1 MNSQSKP
8 KPIQIRL
15 PQELEDSLR
24 VVANKTQSTL
34 NSVVIDCLQEN
45 LPAAHPLEQA
55 AMTGVSPFLLEKS
68 QLHRSALD
76 RLNRYEE
83 AVQLQLGVLLQVAGI
98 LNTQASLAR
107 RMQDSLVRGFSVQ
120 VPEDSS
126 GEPPHIPSRE
136 GTISLELLKYI
147 DASMVVKNIQML
159 KALRKQASLYQY
171 DAVGEWDAVKELL
184 KRLADI
190 EATGGTEG

>member
-15 PQELEDSLR
+15 PRELEDSLR

-45 LPAAHPLEQA
+45 LPAVYPLELGMLSGA
-55 AMTGVSPFLLEKS
+55 SPFLMEKS
-68 QLHRSALD
+68 ELRRSALD

-98 LNTQASLAR
+98 LNAQASLAR
-107 RMQDSLVRGFSVQ
+107 KMQDSLVKGFRVQ

-126 GEPPHIPSRE
+126 GEPPHFPSRE
-136 GTISLELLKYI
+136 GTVSAKLLQYI
-147 DASMVVKNIQML
+147 DASMVVKNVQML
-159 KALRKQASLYQY
+159 KAARKLASRHQY
-171 DAVGEWDAVKELL
+171 DAVGEWEAVKVLL
-184 KRLADI
+184 KRLADV

>member
-159 KALRKQASLYQY
+159 KALRKQASRYQY

>member
-159 KALRKQASLYQY
+159 KALRKQASRYQY

-190 EATGGTEG
+190 EATGATEG

>member
-1 MNSQSKP
+1 MNSQGRP

-24 VVANKTQSTL
+24 LMANKTQSTL

-45 LPAAHPLEQA
+45 LPAVHPLELGILSGA
-55 AMTGVSPFLLEKS
+55 SPFLMEKS
-68 QLHRSALD
+68 ELRRSALD
-76 RLNRYEE
+76 RLNRYEA
-83 AVQLQLGVLLQVAGI
+83 AVQSQLGVLLQVAGI
-98 LNTQASLAR
+98 LNAQASLAR
-107 RMQDSLVRGFSVQ
+107 KMQDSLGKGFRVQ

-126 GEPPHIPSRE
+126 GELPHIPSRE
-136 GTISLELLKYI
+136 GTVSAELLKYI

-159 KALRKQASLYQY
+159 KAGSKQASRHQY
-171 DAVGEWDAVKELL
+171 DAVSEWEAVKVLL
-184 KRLADI
+184 KRLADV

>member
-1 MNSQSKP
+1 MNSQSRP

-45 LPAAHPLEQA
+45 LPAVHPLEQGVLS
-55 AMTGVSPFLLEKS
+55 GVSPFLMEKP
-68 QLHRSALD
+68 QLHRNALD

-98 LNTQASLAR
+98 LNAQASLAR
-107 RMQDSLVRGFSVQ
+107 RMQDSLVKGFLVQ

-136 GTISLELLKYI
+136 GTVSAELLKYI
-147 DASMVVKNIQML
+147 DASMVVKNTQML
-159 KALRKQASLYQY
+159 KAGRKQASRHQY
-171 DAVGEWDAVKELL
+171 DAVGEWEAVKVLL
-184 KRLADI
+184 KRLADV
-190 EATGGTEG
+190 EATGGMEG